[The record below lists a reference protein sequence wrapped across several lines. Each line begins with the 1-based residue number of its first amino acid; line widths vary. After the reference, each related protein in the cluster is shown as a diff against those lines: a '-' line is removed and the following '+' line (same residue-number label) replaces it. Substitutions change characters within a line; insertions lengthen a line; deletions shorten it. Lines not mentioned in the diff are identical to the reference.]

1 MRKNQVVNIADAR
14 KQRAPKGK
22 PGSRT
27 AWSALTKKELARPGA
42 LLLATLFAA
51 ANERGQQLRE
61 LATALGVTYGYL
73 AQLRSGLRFVAHIS
87 QEFVEACAQYLGLPP
102 IAVKVMAGK
111 VGARDFVWPAKPVEE
126 VLNAA
131 LLHIQA
137 DQLLGGMMPA
147 SVYNAP
153 QEVKAFAVACY
164 EQACTQEAM
173 PSRSLPQ
180 LLQDLQRA
188 AVSQA
193 DYEVEL
199 ARASSEDDDTP
210 A

>member
-1 MRKNQVVNIADAR
+1 MEAERAVMRGD
-14 KQRAPKGK
+14 
-22 PGSRT
+22 
-27 AWSALTKKELARPGA
+27 
-42 LLLATLFAA
+42 LLPPLHGLP
-51 ANERGQQLRE
+51 
-61 LATALGVTYGYL
+61 LGIKDLEITG
-73 AQLRSGLRFVAHIS
+73 QLRSGLRFVAHIS

>member
-1 MRKNQVVNIADAR
+1 MRKSQVVNIADAR
-14 KQRAPKGK
+14 KQRAPKHK

-42 LLLATLFAA
+42 LLLATLFTA

-61 LATALGVTYGYL
+61 LATDLGVTYGYL

-102 IAVKVMAGK
+102 IAIKVMSGK
-111 VGARDFVWPAKPVEE
+111 VDARDFIWPAKQTEE

-131 LLHIQA
+131 LLRIQA
-137 DQLLGGMMPA
+137 DELIGRMMPA
-147 SVYNAP
+147 SIYNAP
-153 QEVKAFAVACY
+153 QEVKAFVVACY
-164 EQACTQEAM
+164 EQACTQDVM
-173 PSRSLPQ
+173 PSRALPQ
-180 LLQDLQRA
+180 LLQDLQRT
-188 AVSQA
+188 AVNQA

-199 ARASSEDDDTP
+199 ARASSEDGD
-210 A
+210 ASA